1 LDNKCGRSKDNI
13 TKLENVLSTTKKI
26 EGVRFTWN
34 PEHPKI
40 KNNKSIG
47 AKHAF
52 EGGAIGVIAQQVEKI
67 VPEIVSTDMDGFK
80 SVNYGWMV
88 SLGIGSVQEQQRRI
102 DSIYKKINKLKQVIG
117 G

>member
-1 LDNKCGRSKDNI
+1 
-13 TKLENVLSTTKKI
+13 VLSKARKI

-34 PEHPKI
+34 HEHPKI
-40 KNNKSIG
+40 KNNKSIV
-47 AKHAF
+47 AKNAF

-67 VPEIVSTDMDGFK
+67 VPEIVSTDKDGFK

-88 SLGIGSVQEQQRRI
+88 SLGIGSIQEQQKRI
-102 DSIYKKINKLKQVIG
+102 NSIYKRINRLKEVIG